1 MTCNSTLLLLCY
13 GSPQRRGWCFWTS
26 SIENPGCWLPAPNCP
41 SHAFIFLWIPG
52 SWIGKTKK
60 KKTFMSTL
68 RAKGWVSL
76 FRKSAFSLYFLCF
89 FSTSWSLQEAS
100 KTAFHWTCLTKMFVF
115 FFLWGKRKVNLLK
128 NEWTVFGKRMQNYF
142 TESLNTFKVYHYL
155 NYLGT

>member
-1 MTCNSTLLLLCY
+1 MQQHTSAALLWQPPEEGLMLLNLQHRKPWMLTSCTELSFSRFYFSLNSWQLN
-13 GSPQRRGWCFWTS
+13 R
-26 SIENPGCWLPAPNCP
+26 ED
-41 SHAFIFLWIPG
+41 
-52 SWIGKTKK
+52 KK

-100 KTAFHWTCLTKMFVF
+100 KTAFHWTCLTKKFVF